1 MKSTGIL
8 LLVTGLLLGD
18 SMYELFGAKDTIGS
32 DHPGNTDVF
41 QDDNFQRRD
50 LVYFSGPRGS
60 VTVNI
65 TSNIIQTKTCDLGMM
80 EFHAE
85 IYNSKNDT
93 LVLGASS
100 VYHVDGRVIKF
111 LNKDDRAQANLFIP
125 YLWDFPIYITTYI
138 TKLEL

>member
-85 IYNSKNDT
+85 IHNSKNDT

>member
-8 LLVTGLLLGD
+8 LLIIGLLSAD
-18 SMYELFGAKDTIGS
+18 SMYELFGVKDTIGS
-32 DHPGNTDVF
+32 DHPENTDVF

-111 LNKDDRAQANLFIP
+111 LNKDDRAEATLFIP
-125 YLWDFPIYITTYI
+125 YIWNFPIYITTYI